1 MQRTLVGICFLLLL
15 CTTLSPSRASAQQ
28 TSHSTTNRDLSVRP
42 NLASHAR
49 LTDWTLDGSG
59 TWDISDGK
67 LILVKAGQPSG
78 PIRRPAALAIFKTE
92 PLRRVTLQAQVK
104 STAPL
109 DVHRRDLV
117 LVFGYESPTRF
128 YYVHLSATTDAVHN
142 GIFLVADAD
151 RRRIDDGKGEPQ
163 LKDQAWHRVRLVR
176 DGSTGRIE
184 VYVDD
189 STAPVLSA
197 VDTTIRAGRVG
208 LGSFDDTGEFREVIV
223 TGSTK

>member
-1 MQRTLVGICFLLLL
+1 MQRTLIGTYFILLLF
-15 CTTLSPSRASAQQ
+15 TLSPSRVNAQQ
-28 TSHSTTNRDLSVRP
+28 TSHSTINRDLSVRP
-42 NLASHAR
+42 NLSSHER
-49 LTDWTLDGSG
+49 LTDWMLDGSG
-59 TWDISDGK
+59 SWNISDGK
-67 LILVKAGQPSG
+67 LILTKAGRPSG
-78 PIRRPAALAIFKTE
+78 PIRRPAALAILNTE
-92 PLRRVTLQAQVK
+92 PLRRVTMQAQIK

-109 DVHRRDLV
+109 DVIRRDLV

-184 VYVDD
+184 VFVDD
-189 STAPVLSA
+189 STAPALSA

-223 TGSTK
+223 TGSAK